1 VGERVTRK
9 FKETSARHQ
18 SARASP
24 ELAEVVNRPKKRPGR
39 RLRSSITT
47 RLTSRQAMVWSGTI
61 LFS

>member
-39 RLRSSITT
+39 RIVDHDPFDKPASDGLIWNHF
-47 RLTSRQAMVWSGTI
+47 V
-61 LFS
+61 F